1 MGIAIKLVS
10 VLLFLV
16 MLVSVLYSG
25 YSYTRYRGTW
35 SKPDSLGLLSSIRA
49 SLRLMHD
56 PHDAG
61 VLEESKK
68 WLRHY
73 QIALGIFAGAMLLAA
88 AIVVMV
94 RLSGVQVV

>member
-1 MGIAIKLVS
+1 
-10 VLLFLV
+10 
-16 MLVSVLYSG
+16 
-25 YSYTRYRGTW
+25 
-35 SKPDSLGLLSSIRA
+35 
-49 SLRLMHD
+49 MHD